1 VTKKKNQEKNRA
13 QQRNPVDG
21 GFAAADFSRYALRNQ
36 KRPDLFP
43 FDNPLDLRYRVATDN
58 TRKVYELRTP
68 LPSRTARL
76 P

>member
-1 VTKKKNQEKNRA
+1 LRLLILIITASYTDRHKHL
-13 QQRNPVDG
+13 
-21 GFAAADFSRYALRNQ
+21 YALRNQ